1 MGKRHASKQ
10 TQSAAP
16 ESVSPRRALNH
27 DPGEWNRFSDKT
39 RPCTCKALS
48 RDGPILIVSGKPS
61 SVSPFHRNG
70 EPLYLFVLT
79 QFRAENRYALFLEL
93 L

>member
-1 MGKRHASKQ
+1 MIQASG
-10 TQSAAP
+10 TGFRTRLALHVQS
-16 ESVSPRRALNH
+16 L
-27 DPGEWNRFSDKT
+27 
-39 RPCTCKALS
+39 ALS
-48 RDGPILIVSGKPS
+48 RGGPILIVPGKPS

-70 EPLYLFVLT
+70 EPLYLFVLA